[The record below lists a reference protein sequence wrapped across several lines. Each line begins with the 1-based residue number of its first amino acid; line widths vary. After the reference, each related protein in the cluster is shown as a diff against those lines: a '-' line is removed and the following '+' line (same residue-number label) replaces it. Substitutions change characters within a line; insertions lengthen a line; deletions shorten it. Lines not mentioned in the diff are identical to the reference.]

1 MSFAELKANYTRKK
15 HGVSHRS
22 EEYKLMA
29 KHYPGRHEP
38 HDNFMYAFLCLI
50 YEGEDKIDRIKK
62 RMRPLFIA
70 ATKQVLVTNED
81 VEEYFLIAKKEQ
93 LIKVNSEGSI
103 ELTEEGKRLVEVSY
117 YHNLYT
123 SHFMRIFFST
133 KTVMA
138 TTAFVLIILSI
149 MKILTGLQLGSQA
162 MLTEGFENLTDLIK
176 IGIIVVLSLML
187 KKDKLASIII
197 IGMMLFTGFSLA
209 WSGFEA
215 LLSPDPIVPTVQ
227 AYIIGIVSIV
237 LTVGLLF
244 LKSMVGRISGNLSL
258 LSDSKD
264 ASLNIRISVGV
275 LIGLTFA
282 IFNIYFIDALI
293 GIIIAILVFID
304 GITIIRELLVK
315 EEDFDITSI
324 KVFADNLYNTR
335 LTAYIIGSIRRED
348 LTLEE
353 LLSNFKKGLSAGR
366 LYYEGFADFFYS
378 DLDVDT
384 AKKHL
389 DRLIEGKY
397 MEERKGTLYLTQK
410 GLKAFYKA
418 KEREFRQRAQNI
430 AQGPSVTPK
439 VISCIAFIIL
449 FILLIIFTPQ
459 LNQWLS
465 SF

>member
-38 HDNFMYAFLCLI
+38 HDNFLYAFLCLV
-50 YEGEDKIDRIKK
+50 YEGEDKIDKIKK

-93 LIKVNSEGSI
+93 LIIVNSEGKI
-103 ELTEEGKRLVEVSY
+103 QLTEEGKRLVKVSY

-123 SHFMRIFFST
+123 SHYMRIFFST

-138 TTAFVLIILSI
+138 TTAFVLIFLSFL
-149 MKILTGLQLGSQA
+149 KIFTGLQLGSQA

-176 IGIIVVLSLML
+176 IGIIVVLSFIL

-197 IGMMLFTGFSLA
+197 IGMMLFTGFSLI
-209 WSGFEA
+209 WSGIES
-215 LLSPDPIVPTVQ
+215 LLNPTTIVPTVQ

-237 LTVGLLF
+237 LNVGLLF
-244 LKSMVGRISGNLSL
+244 IKSMVGRISGNLSL

-264 ASLNIRISVGV
+264 ALLNIRISIGV

-282 IFNIYFIDALI
+282 IFNIYFVDSLI

-324 KVFADNLYNTR
+324 KVFADNIYNTR

-348 LTLEE
+348 LTMEE
-353 LLSNFKKGLSAGR
+353 LLFNFEKGLTAGR
-366 LYYEGFADFFYS
+366 LYYEGFADFFYEN
-378 DLDVDT
+378 LNVKI

-389 DRLIEGKY
+389 NQLIEGKY
-397 MEERKGTLYLTQK
+397 IEERNGTLYLTQK

-418 KEREFRQRAQNI
+418 KEREFKQRAQNI
-430 AQGPSVTPK
+430 AQGPSITPK
-439 VISCIAFIIL
+439 LLTCTVFIIC
-449 FILLIIFTPQ
+449 FILLILFAPQ
-459 LNQWLS
+459 INLWLS

>member
-1 MSFAELKANYTRKK
+1 MSFEELKANYTRKK

-29 KHYPGRHEP
+29 KYYPGRHEP
-38 HDNFMYAFLCLI
+38 HDNFLYAFLCLV
-50 YEGEDKIDRIKK
+50 YEGEDKMDRIKK

-70 ATKQVLVTNED
+70 ATNQVLVTEED

-93 LIKVNSEGSI
+93 LIRVNPNGCI
-103 ELTEEGKRLVEVSY
+103 ELTDEGKRLVEVSY
-117 YHNLYT
+117 SHNLYT
-123 SHFMRIFFST
+123 SHYMRILFSE
-133 KTVMA
+133 KTVMIA
-138 TTAFVLIILSI
+138 TAIILIFLSI
-149 MKILTGLQLGSQA
+149 MKIFTGLQLGSQA

-197 IGMMLFTGFSLA
+197 IGMMLFTGFSLV
-209 WSGFEA
+209 WSGIES
-215 LLSPDPIVPTVQ
+215 LLNPVPIIPTVQ

-237 LTVGLLF
+237 LNVGLLF

-282 IFNIYFIDALI
+282 IFHIYFVDSLI

-315 EEDFDITSI
+315 EADFDITSI
-324 KVFADNLYNTR
+324 KVFADNIYNTR
-335 LTAYIIGSIRRED
+335 LTAYIIGSIRREN
-348 LTLEE
+348 LTLEQ

-366 LYYEGFADFFYS
+366 LYYEGFADFFYA
-378 DLDVDT
+378 DLDIDT
-384 AKKHL
+384 ANKHL
-389 DRLIEGKY
+389 NRLIEGKY
-397 MEERKGTLYLTQK
+397 IEERMGTLFLTQK

-418 KEREFRQRAQNI
+418 KEKEFRQRAQNI
-430 AQGPSVTPK
+430 AQGPSITPK
-439 VISCIAFIIL
+439 VISCVVFIIC
-449 FILLIIFTPQ
+449 FILLIVFAPQ
-459 LNQWLS
+459 INQWLS
-465 SF
+465 SV

>member
-1 MSFAELKANYTRKK
+1 MSFRELKANYSRKK
-15 HGVSHRS
+15 HGISHRS

-29 KHYPGRHEP
+29 KYYPGRHEP
-38 HDNFMYAFLCLI
+38 HDNFLYAFLCLV

-70 ATKQVLVTNED
+70 ATNQVLVTDED

-93 LIKVNSEGSI
+93 LIRVISDDSI
-103 ELTEEGKRLVEVSY
+103 ELTEEGKRLVKVSY

-123 SHFMRIFFST
+123 SHYMRIFFSE
-133 KTVMA
+133 KTAMGA
-138 TTAFVLIILSI
+138 TALFLIILSI
-149 MKILTGLQLGSQA
+149 LKILTGLQLGSQA

-176 IGIIVVLSLML
+176 IGIIVILSFKF
-187 KKDKLASIII
+187 KKDKFASIII
-197 IGMMLFTGFSLA
+197 IGMMMFTGFSLI
-209 WSGFEA
+209 WSGIES
-215 LLSPDPIVPTVQ
+215 LLDPSPITPTIQ

-237 LTVGLLF
+237 LNFGLLF

-264 ASLNIRISVGV
+264 ASFNIRISIGV

-282 IFNIYFIDALI
+282 IFNIYFVDALI

-304 GITIIRELLVK
+304 GITIIRELVVK

-324 KVFADNLYNTR
+324 KVYADNLYNTR
-335 LTAYIIGSIRRED
+335 LSAYIIGSIRRED

-353 LLSNFKKGLSAGR
+353 LLSNFGKGLSAGR
-366 LYYEGFADFFYS
+366 LYYEGFADFFYAN
-378 DLDVDT
+378 LDINV
-384 AKKHL
+384 AKTHL
-389 DRLIEGKY
+389 EQLIKGKY
-397 MEERKGTLYLTQK
+397 IEEREETLYLTQK

-418 KEREFRQRAQNI
+418 KEKEFRQRAQNI
-430 AQGPSVTPK
+430 AQGPSITLKFV
-439 VISCIAFIIL
+439 SCIVFIIC
-449 FILLIIFTPQ
+449 FILLIVFAPQ
-459 LNQWLS
+459 INLWLS